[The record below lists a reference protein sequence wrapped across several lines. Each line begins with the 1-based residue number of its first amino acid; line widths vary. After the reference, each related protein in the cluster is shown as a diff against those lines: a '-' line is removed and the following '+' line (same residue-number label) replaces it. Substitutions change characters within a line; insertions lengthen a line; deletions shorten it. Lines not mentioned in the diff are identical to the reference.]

1 LILIVTTG
9 QPSSNPRM
17 LKEYFTL
24 KKEGYA
30 VKVIYAF
37 WADWAFYKDEGLF
50 AGREI
55 DKKDF
60 ILAGGSPHFKKTT
73 FFFSRIFF
81 ALWGILR
88 RLHLPI
94 PEEWSFCRP
103 AFFLERAAKKIRAD
117 VYIGHNMGALPAIVK
132 AAKKYKARCIFDA
145 EDFHRGEDRD
155 VSTPHAVLGRAMED
169 KYMPECDQATA
180 ASPLIAAAYSR
191 LFPAIRWTVVNNVF
205 SVKYL
210 QPPAADERPDDN
222 EELGVFWFSQLVG
235 PDRGLELF
243 VEAMN
248 SLPACRITLHLMG
261 DCPAAFKQ
269 KLMAASR
276 FPQQLFFIDPVSPD
290 EIFSMAAAF
299 DIGLA
304 SELPDSANRNVCL
317 TNKIFTY
324 LLAGNCLLASDT
336 DAQRQFLESYPDI
349 GLLYRYNDA
358 ASLAGRLQ
366 QLYDD
371 RNFLRQCRK
380 AALELASTKF
390 NWEKE
395 SATFLGMVRQSTPSK

>member
-1 LILIVTTG
+1 
-9 QPSSNPRM
+9 M
-17 LKEYFTL
+17 LKEYLTL

-30 VKVIYAF
+30 VKVVYAF
-37 WADWAFYKDEGLF
+37 WTDWAFYKDEELF
-50 AGREI
+50 ASGEI

-60 ILAGGSPHFKKTT
+60 ILAGGSPHRNKTT

-81 ALWGILR
+81 ALWAMLR

-94 PEEWSFCRP
+94 PEEWTFCRP
-103 AFFLERAAKKIRAD
+103 AFFLERGAKKIRAD

-132 AAKKYKARCIFDA
+132 AAKKYNARCVFDA
-145 EDFHRGEDRD
+145 EDFHRGEDKD
-155 VSTPHAVLGRAMED
+155 VSTPHSVLARSMED
-169 KYMPECDQATA
+169 RYMPGCDQATA
-180 ASPLIAAAYSR
+180 ASPLIAATYSR

-205 SVKYL
+205 SLRYL
-210 QPPAADERPDDN
+210 QPPEDQPDYRED
-222 EELGVFWFSQLVG
+222 LSVFWFSQLVG

-248 SLPACRITLHLMG
+248 SLPACRITLHLVG

-290 EIFSMAAAF
+290 EIFGMAATF

-304 SELPDSANRNVCL
+304 SELPDSANRNICL

-336 DAQRQFLESYPDI
+336 DAQRQFLASYPEI
-349 GLLYRYNDA
+349 GLLYRHNDA
-358 ASLAGRLQ
+358 TSLAGRLQ

-371 RNFLRQCRK
+371 RSFLRQCRK
-380 AALELASTKF
+380 SALELATTTF

-395 SATFLGMVRQSTPSK
+395 SATFLDIVRQLTPGK